1 MDERYLPLIPGTRWA
16 IAREVGG
23 RWIHLVEDSQLET
36 PGDIRATLAA
46 LDIAP
51 TPEHINYYF
60 PMRGVLGRCPTLD
73 LLELFSHIG
82 EEIKREVGV

>member
-1 MDERYLPLIPGTRWA
+1 MDERYLSPFPGARWA

-36 PGDIRATLAA
+36 PGDVRATLAA

-51 TPEHINYYF
+51 MPEHVNRYF
-60 PMRGVLGRCPTLD
+60 PMRGALGRCPTLE
-73 LLELFSHIG
+73 LLELFSRFG
-82 EEIKREVGV
+82 EKIKREVGV